1 LKYTTNLLKYTTNIT
16 KCIEKHSNTSQIHS
30 YILHTLKHLPNTL
43 QYLHYIPL
51 VYFTIPLV
59 YSNMLPY
66 MLKLSWNLSNLHLF
80 VLPLYC
86 FSKLSWYLI
95 ILPKYCCTC
104 HDVLA
109 GIQKWS
115 IFHEFH
121 KSYWF
126 VKYLNPKLIS
136 WDIINTCWTY
146 ICWSQKLLTT

>member
-1 LKYTTNLLKYTTNIT
+1 LKNIQILWCLLKYIYLPL
-16 KCIEKHSNTSQIHS
+16 KIHS
-30 YILHTLKHLPNTL
+30 YILHTLKYFPNTFL
-43 QYLHYIPL
+43 
-51 VYFTIPLV
+51 YFTYINIPSKYIAIPSLHTFGILYNTIK

-66 MLKLSWNLSNLHLF
+66 MLKLSWNLSNPHIF

-86 FSKLSWYLI
+86 LPKLSWYLI
-95 ILPKYCCTC
+95 ILPKYFY
-104 HDVLA
+104 
-109 GIQKWS
+109 